1 MVSRVGMDLQQKID
15 VNIGIPGV
23 DNRVRGP

>member
-15 VNIGIPGV
+15 INIGIPSV
-23 DNRVRGP
+23 DNRAKGP